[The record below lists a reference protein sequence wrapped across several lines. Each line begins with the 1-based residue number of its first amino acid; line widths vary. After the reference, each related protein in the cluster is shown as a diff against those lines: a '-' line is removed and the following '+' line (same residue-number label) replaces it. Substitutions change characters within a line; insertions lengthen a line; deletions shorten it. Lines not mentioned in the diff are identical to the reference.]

1 MKKRTPIAVV
11 GMACLF
17 PGAPDLN
24 TFWQNI
30 VNKVDAT
37 VEVPRDRW
45 IVEPDSMY
53 NSDPMPDKA
62 FSKRSCLIHDFK
74 FDPKGID
81 LDEKLLKELDPL
93 HQMVLSTGREAL
105 SSCVTPSIDKKNI
118 GTVLAAIALPTD
130 ASSSITRKILGTS
143 FEKKLFGRMA
153 PDIKIR
159 LSREE
164 CLAGRVTSLPGAILA
179 QGLGLGGGSHTLDAA
194 CASSLY
200 AVKFACDEL
209 CSFRADAMLAGGVSR
224 PESLYTQ
231 VGFSQLRALSPSG
244 RCAPFDQSADGLVV
258 GEGVGMLVL
267 KRLDDALRD
276 QDHIYAL
283 IKGIGLSN
291 DMRGNLLAPDS
302 GGQVRAMRSA
312 YADAGWS
319 PQDIDLIECHG
330 AGTPVG
336 DAVELES
343 LRTLWGESG
352 WSNQQCAIGSVKSMI
367 GHLLTGAGAAGMI
380 KTLLALKNKTL
391 PPSLNFSKPL
401 AKSPLHNSPFRVQ
414 TRAEQWI
421 RKDKDTPRRAA
432 VSAFGF
438 GGINS
443 HLLFEE
449 WDPEIENCPLKIAD
463 YHSSTSNHQ
472 STIVNGQSSIKK
484 PPVAIIGMASAFGSL
499 KSLKEFQENIFRGE
513 SIITKRPKDR
523 WNGCDTVAE
532 GILDGQGAWGGY
544 MNELSLNLREF
555 RMPPNEIP
563 DILLQHLLMLKV
575 SADAMKDAGLPLRQE
590 RTDMGAYIGMEFDF
604 EATDFHLRWH
614 LQNLVKK
621 WKKANLPGLTLDD
634 EKETGIWLESLRDA
648 FRPPL
653 TATRTLGALG
663 GVIASRIAREFRFGG
678 PSYVVSN
685 EAASGL
691 KALEIGV
698 RSLQQKETNAVLVGA
713 VDLCGDV
720 RSVITSNQ
728 IRPFTRSH
736 KISPFDRSAD
746 GTLPGEGAAA
756 LVLKRLD
763 RAIKD
768 GDRIYSVIKGV
779 GKAGRGGINTHT
791 PSKNAYILSLKR
803 CVEDAGISPSLIS
816 FFETHGS
823 GNPLEDRVES
833 EALNEFFAG
842 RTATCAIG
850 SVKPNIGHAGAA
862 SGLASLVKTSLC
874 LYQEII
880 PPLNNFIKS
889 GQQSWQ
895 TGAFHMPAFP
905 QYWLRDRKDGPRR
918 ACTGA
923 MTTDGNCMH
932 VILESVEYESVE
944 RIPEKVTR
952 ERKRPL
958 GAMGPGLFVIEGD
971 SKNTLIQGLDAL
983 HIHIKNS
990 SSRPCPASVSSE
1002 KDLATDRKIERM
1014 ARSWYLKNRWDKDK
1028 KFAISIVADSI
1039 FELEKFIRDA
1049 KTTILSDTPKR
1060 MNGPG
1065 GIRYSSHPLGMTGD
1079 IAFVFPGS
1087 GNHYVGMGR
1096 GVGVLWPEI
1105 LRQMDARTHQ
1115 LKRQLIPDCYVPWRT
1130 SWEPGWEK
1138 AAHDNII
1145 SNPLH
1150 MIFGQVVYGGVM
1162 ANLIRSFGIT
1172 PHAAIGY
1179 SLGESAAL
1187 FAMGAWPDL
1196 DNMLKRMLAT
1206 DLFST
1211 ELAGPCHAA
1220 RKAWGI
1226 PMDEDINWCAAVINR
1241 PAEGVRTVIDKW
1253 SFAKLLI
1260 VNTPDQ
1266 CVIGG
1271 RQNHVKAAIEELGC
1285 EAVFLEGVVTVHCD
1299 AAAPVADAYKE
1310 LHMFPTTPPKDVRF
1324 YSCALAR
1331 SYTPTDESAATSI
1344 LDQAISGF
1352 NFTTLIEQAYQD
1364 GVRIF
1369 LEMGPHASCTGMINR
1384 ILDEKPHL
1392 AVSACFRGEDE
1403 YLSILK
1409 FLGTLIAERV
1419 EVDFEKLYGIHAY
1432 APTIGNITEEKSDLQ
1447 IKLTVGGKIPCP
1459 SLPGAEMREEV
1470 SGVRCQVSGVKDQ
1483 DSGERGEVSGAR
1495 CQVSGK
1501 REEVS
1506 GVRYQVSGVKDQNS
1520 GERGE
1525 VSGARCQVSGER
1537 EEVSGVRCQVSG
1549 DRRKKSEESI
1559 PVKVESLTPSDSHPG
1574 PGIEDPVSGIKY
1586 QEIMTGIAESN
1597 TATAEAHKTFL
1608 DFSNELTRGFEKTFD
1623 AQTRLMETLISDTGF
1638 PAGEPELEN
1647 REQIEKIKESAAP
1660 AFSRDMCLEFATGS
1674 IARVLG
1680 PEFAVVDTYNV
1691 RVRLPDEPLML
1702 VDRIISVQGEK
1713 RSLGSG
1719 RVVTEHDVLPDAWYL
1734 DGGHAPVCISVE
1746 AGQADLFLCSY
1757 LGIDHAVKGQRSYR
1771 LLDAVVKFH
1780 RGLPRPGDVIRYEID
1795 IDHFVR
1801 QGDTHLFFFRFEGF
1815 IGNSRLISMHNGCAG
1830 FFTHE
1835 EVRNSGGIIL
1845 TEEDTCPKA
1854 GKKPWDWKDL
1864 VPVTTES
1871 YTDDAVE
1878 AMRRGDL
1885 AGSFGPFFRE
1895 IKLAESLRLPGGRMK
1910 LIHRILLLD
1919 PEGGRYGLGLIRAE
1933 ADINPDNWFLTCH
1946 FMDDRVMPGTL
1957 MYECCAHTLR
1967 VFIQR
1972 MGWVTAKPGVC
1983 YEPVV
1988 GVESVLKC
1996 RGPVTPETRHV
2007 WYEVVIKEL
2016 GYAPEPYVIADALMS
2031 ADGQRIVLFK
2041 DMSMKM
2047 TGVVREEIEGIW
2059 EKAGVRC
2066 QVSGDKGQVSE
2077 GSGQR
2082 TEDRA
2087 QRSEDPGTISRSYG
2101 ASREQRAEGEQ
2112 RYPVS
2117 SNEQPATSNRQPA
2130 LFDRD
2135 KILAFAVGKP
2145 SQAFGEPYKVFDQ
2158 DRVIAR
2164 LPGPPYSFLDRI
2176 VLVEPEAWA
2185 LKPGG
2190 WIEAEYEV
2198 SPDEWYFKA
2207 DRSSSM
2213 PFCVLLEI
2221 ALQPCGWLAAYLGSA
2236 LRSEKD
2242 LKFRNLGGNAVLN
2255 RMILPDKK
2263 TLSIR
2268 ARMTKVSE
2276 AGEMIIEHFDFK
2288 VLQDAEVIYSGDTYF
2303 GFFAKQAL
2311 ARQIG
2316 IRGAD
2321 QQAYCPAAAELHGSR
2336 SCNFENHAPLWP
2348 EDPEVHPA
2356 PSLAMPAKALRMI
2369 DRIETYVRTGGPQG
2383 LGFIRGVKQVR
2394 PDEWFFKAH
2403 FYQDPVMP
2411 GSLGIE
2417 SFLQLV
2423 KFMAIDRWEHLVNS
2437 HRFEL
2442 ITGEPHNWIY
2452 RGQVIP
2458 ENKTVEVEAVVTKI
2472 INTPVPTLY
2481 ANGFLKV
2488 DGLYIYQMENFGFCL
2503 IPI

>member
-37 VEVPRDRW
+37 GEVPRDRW

-53 NSDPMPDKA
+53 HSDPMPDKA

-74 FDPKGID
+74 FDPRGID
-81 LDEKLLKELDPL
+81 LDEELLKELDPL
-93 HQMVLSTGREAL
+93 HQMVLTAGREAL
-105 SSCVTPSIDKKNI
+105 SSCATPSMNKENI

-130 ASSSITRKILGTS
+130 ASSSITRKILGIS
-143 FEKKLFGRMA
+143 FEEKLFGHIA
-153 PDIKIR
+153 SDKPIG

-179 QGLGLGGGSHTLDAA
+179 EGLGLGGGSHTLDAA

-276 QDHIYAL
+276 HNHIYAL

-302 GGQVRAMRSA
+302 GGQIRAMRSA

-319 PQDIDLIECHG
+319 PQDVDLIECHG

-336 DAVELES
+336 DVVELQS

-391 PPSLNFSKPL
+391 PPSLNFHKASS
-401 AKSPLHNSPFRVQ
+401 KSPLNNSPFRVQ
-414 TRAEQWI
+414 TQAEPWV
-421 RKDKDTPRRAA
+421 RRDKDTPRRAA

-443 HLLFEE
+443 HLLFEK
-449 WDPEIENCPLKIAD
+449 WDPEIENCRLKIAD
-463 YHSSTSNHQ
+463 YHASTVKHQ
-472 STIVNGQSSIKK
+472 ASMVNSQSSIITHQSSIVDRQSSIQKL
-484 PPVAIIGMASAFGSL
+484 PVAIIGMASVFGPL
-499 KSLKEFQENIFRGE
+499 KSLKAFQEAVFRGE
-513 SIITKRPKDR
+513 SIITKRPEDR
-523 WNGCDTVAE
+523 WNGCDTIADD
-532 GILDGQGAWGGY
+532 ILDGRGAWGGY

-555 RMPPNEIP
+555 RIPPNEIP

-575 SADAMKDAGLPLRQE
+575 SAEAMKDAGLPLRQE
-590 RTDMGAYIGMEFDF
+590 RTDMGAYIGIDFDF
-604 EATDFHLRWH
+604 EATDFHFRWH
-614 LQNLVKK
+614 LQNLVRK
-621 WKKANLPGLTLDD
+621 WKKTNRPGLTFDD

-678 PSYVVSN
+678 PSYVVSD

-746 GTLPGEGAAA
+746 GSLPGEGAAA
-756 LVLKRLD
+756 VVLKRLD
-763 RAIKD
+763 QAIAD
-768 GDRIYSVIKGV
+768 GDRIYSIIKGI
-779 GKAGRGGINTHT
+779 GKAGRGGVNTHT

-803 CVEDAGISPSLIS
+803 SFEDAGISPSSIS

-833 EALNEFFAG
+833 QALNEFFAG
-842 RTATCAIG
+842 RKATCAIG

-880 PPLNNFIKS
+880 PPLNNFIKP
-889 GQQSWQ
+889 GDPSWQ
-895 TGAFHMPAFP
+895 SGAFHMPDFP

-932 VILESVEYESVE
+932 VILESFEYESID

-958 GAMGPGLFVIEGD
+958 
-971 SKNTLIQGLDAL
+971 
-983 HIHIKNS
+983 
-990 SSRPCPASVSSE
+990 
-1002 KDLATDRKIERM
+1002 
-1014 ARSWYLKNRWDKDK
+1014 
-1028 KFAISIVADSI
+1028 
-1039 FELEKFIRDA
+1039 
-1049 KTTILSDTPKR
+1049 
-1060 MNGPG
+1060 
-1065 GIRYSSHPLGMTGD
+1065 
-1079 IAFVFPGS
+1079 
-1087 GNHYVGMGR
+1087 
-1096 GVGVLWPEI
+1096 
-1105 LRQMDARTHQ
+1105 
-1115 LKRQLIPDCYVPWRT
+1115 
-1130 SWEPGWEK
+1130 
-1138 AAHDNII
+1138 
-1145 SNPLH
+1145 
-1150 MIFGQVVYGGVM
+1150 
-1162 ANLIRSFGIT
+1162 
-1172 PHAAIGY
+1172 
-1179 SLGESAAL
+1179 
-1187 FAMGAWPDL
+1187 
-1196 DNMLKRMLAT
+1196 
-1206 DLFST
+1206 
-1211 ELAGPCHAA
+1211 
-1220 RKAWGI
+1220 
-1226 PMDEDINWCAAVINR
+1226 
-1241 PAEGVRTVIDKW
+1241 
-1253 SFAKLLI
+1253 
-1260 VNTPDQ
+1260 
-1266 CVIGG
+1266 
-1271 RQNHVKAAIEELGC
+1271 
-1285 EAVFLEGVVTVHCD
+1285 
-1299 AAAPVADAYKE
+1299 
-1310 LHMFPTTPPKDVRF
+1310 
-1324 YSCALAR
+1324 
-1331 SYTPTDESAATSI
+1331 
-1344 LDQAISGF
+1344 
-1352 NFTTLIEQAYQD
+1352 
-1364 GVRIF
+1364 
-1369 LEMGPHASCTGMINR
+1369 
-1384 ILDEKPHL
+1384 
-1392 AVSACFRGEDE
+1392 
-1403 YLSILK
+1403 
-1409 FLGTLIAERV
+1409 IAERV
-1419 EVDFEKLYGIHAY
+1419 PVDLEKLYGIHAY
-1432 APTIGNITEEKSDLQ
+1432 APSISEITKKKSDHEITLM
-1447 IKLTVGGKIPCP
+1447 VGGKIPSP
-1459 SLPGAEMREEV
+1459 LMPETE
-1470 SGVRCQVSGVKDQ
+1470 D
-1483 DSGERGEVSGAR
+1483 RGQRSE
-1495 CQVSGK
+1495 
-1501 REEVS
+1501 
-1506 GVRYQVSGVKDQNS
+1506 
-1520 GERGE
+1520 
-1525 VSGARCQVSGER
+1525 
-1537 EEVSGVRCQVSG
+1537 
-1549 DRRKKSEESI
+1549 DRRQRAEHRAQSTEDSI
-1559 PVKVESLTPSDSHPG
+1559 PAQGGTLLHSGRHPV
-1574 PGIEDPVSGIKY
+1574 PGIEHSVSGIRY
-1586 QEIMTGIAESN
+1586 QEIMN
-1597 TATAEAHKTFL
+1597 TMAQTNKATADAHKTFL
-1608 DFSNELTRGFEKTFD
+1608 DFSNKLTRSFEKTFD
-1623 AQTRLMETLISDTGF
+1623 TQTRLIETMISDTGL
-1638 PAGEPELEN
+1638 PVGEFGLEN
-1647 REQIEKIKESAAP
+1647 REQKEKIKEPAQL
-1660 AFSRDMCLEFATGS
+1660 AFSRDMCLEFATGLV
-1674 IARVLG
+1674 ARVLG

-1702 VDRIISVQGEK
+1702 VDRIISVEGEK

-1719 RVVTEHDVLPDAWYL
+1719 RVVTEHDVLPEAWYL
-1734 DGGHAPVCISVE
+1734 DGGRAPVCISVE

-1757 LGIDHAVKGQRSYR
+1757 LGIDHAVKGERNYR

-1801 QGDTHLFFFRFEGF
+1801 QGDTYLFFFRFEGF

-1835 EVRNSGGIIL
+1835 EVQNSGGIIL
-1845 TEEDTCPKA
+1845 TEEDTCPRA
-1854 GKKPWDWKDL
+1854 GKKPSDWRDL
-1864 VPVTTES
+1864 VPVYTES
-1871 YTDDAVE
+1871 YTDDALE
-1878 AMRRGDL
+1878 ALRRGDL
-1885 AGSFGPFFRE
+1885 AGCFGSFFHGIE
-1895 IKLAESLRLPGGRMK
+1895 LAESLRLPGGRMK
-1910 LIHRILLLD
+1910 LINRILLLD

-1933 ADINPDNWFLTCH
+1933 ADINPDDWFLTCH
-1946 FMDDRVMPGTL
+1946 FMDDMVMPGTL

-1972 MGWVTAKPGVC
+1972 MGWVTAKPGTC

-2007 WYEVVIKEL
+2007 WYEVEIKEL
-2016 GYAPEPYVIADALMS
+2016 GYAPEPYVIAGALMY
-2031 ADGQRIVLFK
+2031 ADGQRIVLFR
-2041 DMSMKM
+2041 DMSMKL
-2047 TGVVREEIEGIW
+2047 TGIAREEIEAVW
-2059 EKAGVRC
+2059 EKKGFKVQGSGTRDQRPDPPATARHERAGVKDQRIGDRGRRTEDRGQKAEARC
-2066 QVSGDKGQVSE
+2066 QRPE
-2077 GSGQR
+2077 IRGQR
-2082 TEDRA
+2082 TEV
-2087 QRSEDPGTISRSYG
+2087 
-2101 ASREQRAEGEQ
+2101 REQRAEVGI
-2112 RYPVS
+2112 RHPVS
-2117 SNEQPATSNRQPA
+2117 SIQHPETIIRKPVI
-2130 LFDRD
+2130 FDRD

-2145 SQAFGEPYKVFDQ
+2145 SEAFGEPYKVFDR

-2176 VLVEPEAWA
+2176 VSVEPEAWA

-2190 WIEAEYEV
+2190 WIEAEYDV
-2198 SPDEWYFKA
+2198 PPDAWYFKA
-2207 DRSSSM
+2207 DRTSSM

-2236 LRSEKD
+2236 LRSDKD
-2242 LKFRNLGGNAVLN
+2242 LKFRNLGGNAVLH
-2255 RMILPDKK
+2255 RVILPDKK
-2263 TLSIR
+2263 TLSMR

-2276 AGEMIIEHFDFK
+2276 AGEMIIEHFDFE
-2288 VLQDAEVIYSGDTYF
+2288 VFQDAEMVYSGDTNF
-2303 GFFAKQAL
+2303 GFFTKQAL
-2311 ARQIG
+2311 AQQVG
-2316 IRGAD
+2316 IRGAG
-2321 QQAYCPAAAELHGSR
+2321 QQTYCPTADELQRSR
-2336 SCNFENHAPLWP
+2336 SCNFEDQAPLWP
-2348 EDPEVHPA
+2348 DDPNVHPA
-2356 PSLAMPAKALRMI
+2356 PSLTMPAKALRMI
-2369 DRIETYVRTGGPQG
+2369 DRIDTYIPNGGPEG
-2383 LGFIRGVKQVR
+2383 LGFIHGVKQVR

-2403 FYQDPVMP
+2403 FYQDPVWP

-2417 SFLQLV
+2417 SFLQLI
-2423 KFMAIDRWEHLVNS
+2423 KFMAIDRWKHLVDT
-2437 HRFEL
+2437 HRFEQ

-2458 ENKTVEVEAVVTKI
+2458 ENKKVEVEAVVTKI

-2488 DGLYIYQMENFGFCL
+2488 DGLYIYQMENFGFRL

>member
-17 PGAPDLN
+17 PGAPDLK

-45 IVEPDSMY
+45 IIEPDSMY

-93 HQMVLSTGREAL
+93 QQMVLSAGREAL
-105 SSCVTPSIDKKNI
+105 SSCVTVSIDKKNI

-143 FEKKLFGRMA
+143 FEKKLFGHIA
-153 PDIKIR
+153 PDKQIR

-209 CSFRADAMLAGGVSR
+209 CSFRADAILAGGVSR

-414 TRAEQWI
+414 TQAEQWI

-449 WDPEIENCPLKIAD
+449 WDPEIENCRLKIAD
-463 YHSSTSNHQ
+463 YQSSTSNHQ
-472 STIVNGQSSIKK
+472 STIVNSQSSIKK

-523 WNGCDTVAE
+523 WNGCDTIAE

-590 RTDMGAYIGMEFDF
+590 RTDMGAYIGIEFDF

-614 LQNLVKK
+614 LKNLVKK
-621 WKKANLPGLTLDD
+621 WKKTNLSGLTLDD

-685 EAASGL
+685 ESASGL

-779 GKAGRGGINTHT
+779 GKAGRGGVNTHR

-889 GQQSWQ
+889 SHQSWK

-983 HIHIKNS
+983 HIHIKDS
-990 SSRPCPASVSSE
+990 SSRPYPASVSSE

-1014 ARSWYLKNRWDKDK
+1014 ARFWYLKNRWDKDK

-1065 GIRYSSHPLGMTGD
+1065 GIRYSPHPLGMTGD

-1105 LRQMDARTHQ
+1105 LRQMDAVTHQ
-1115 LKRQLIPDCYVPWRT
+1115 LKCQLIPDCYVPWRT

-1138 AAHDNII
+1138 AAHDKII

-1187 FAMGAWPDL
+1187 FAMGAWPDR
-1196 DNMLKRMLAT
+1196 DNMLKRMLDT

-1226 PMDEDINWCAAVINR
+1226 PMDEDINWCAAVVNR
-1241 PAEGVRTVIDKW
+1241 PAERVRTVIGKW

-1384 ILDEKPHL
+1384 IFDKKPHL
-1392 AVSACFRGEDE
+1392 AVSACFRGEDDH
-1403 YLSILK
+1403 LSVLK
-1409 FLGTLIAERV
+1409 FLGTLFAERV
-1419 EVDFEKLYGIHAY
+1419 GVDLEKLYGIHAY
-1432 APTIGNITEEKSDLQ
+1432 APTISEITEEKSDLQ

-1459 SLPGAEMREEV
+1459 SLPGTEERAQV
-1470 SGVRCQVSGVKDQ
+1470 SGVRVQVSEVRDPRTPVPSPGATGQ
-1483 DSGERGEVSGAR
+1483 AENRG
-1495 CQVSGK
+1495 Q
-1501 REEVS
+1501 RENNDTQYPATSNEQRATS
-1506 GVRYQVSGVKDQNS
+1506 NQQPGT
-1520 GERGE
+1520 
-1525 VSGARCQVSGER
+1525 
-1537 EEVSGVRCQVSG
+1537 
-1549 DRRKKSEESI
+1549 SI
-1559 PVKVESLTPSDSHPG
+1559 R
-1574 PGIEDPVSGIKY
+1574 Y
-1586 QEIMTGIAESN
+1586 QEIMNAMAESN
-1597 TATAEAHKTFL
+1597 TATADAHKTFL
-1608 DFSNELTRGFEKTFD
+1608 DFSNELIRGFEKTFD

-1647 REQIEKIKESAAP
+1647 REQIEKIEELAAP
-1660 AFSRDMCLEFATGS
+1660 AFSRDMCMEFATGS

-1702 VDRIISVQGEK
+1702 VDRIISVEGEK

-1771 LLDAVVKFH
+1771 LLDAIVKFH

-1801 QGDTHLFFFRFEGF
+1801 QGDTYLFFFRFQGF

-1845 TEEDTCPKA
+1845 TEEDTCPCA
-1854 GKKPWDWKDL
+1854 GKKPSDWKDL

-1885 AGSFGPFFRE
+1885 AESFGPFFRG
-1895 IKLAESLRLPGGRMK
+1895 IKLAKSLRLPGGRMK

-1933 ADINPDNWFLTCH
+1933 ADIHPDNWFLTCH

-2007 WYEVVIKEL
+2007 WYEVEIKEL

-2047 TGVVREEIEGIW
+2047 TGIVREEIEGVW
-2059 EKAGVRC
+2059 EK
-2066 QVSGDKGQVSE
+2066 KGFKVQGSRFRDQRVE
-2077 GSGQR
+2077 GSGQS
-2082 TEDRA
+2082 TEDRG
-2087 QRSEDPGTISRSYG
+2087 QRAEDPGTISRRYG
-2101 ASREQRAEGEQ
+2101 ASREQWTEGEQ
-2112 RYPVS
+2112 RYPVTS
-2117 SNEQPATSNRQPA
+2117 NEQRATSNEQRATSNEQPATSNEQPA

-2145 SQAFGEPYKVFDQ
+2145 SQAFGEPYKMFDK

-2303 GFFAKQAL
+2303 GFFTKQAL

-2321 QQAYCPAAAELHGSR
+2321 LQAYCPTAAELQGSR

-2369 DRIETYVRTGGPQG
+2369 DRIEIYVRTGGPQG
-2383 LGFIRGVKQVR
+2383 LGFIRGVKQVK

-2411 GSLGIE
+2411 GSLGVE

-2442 ITGEPHNWIY
+2442 ITGGPHNWIY

>member
-1 MKKRTPIAVV
+1 
-11 GMACLF
+11 MACLF

-45 IVEPDSMY
+45 IVEPDFMY
-53 NSDPMPDKA
+53 HPDPMPDKA

-81 LDEKLLKELDPL
+81 LDEELLKELDPL

-105 SSCVTPSIDKKNI
+105 SSCVTPSMNKENI

-130 ASSSITRKILGTS
+130 ASSSITRKILGAS
-143 FEKKLFGRMA
+143 FEEKLFGQIA
-153 PDIKIR
+153 PDKQIR
-159 LSREE
+159 FSREE
-164 CLAGRVTSLPGAILA
+164 CLASRVTSLPGALLA
-179 QGLGLGGGSHTLDAA
+179 EGLGLGGGSFTLDAA

-244 RCAPFDQSADGLVV
+244 RCAPFDHSADGLVV

-302 GGQVRAMRSA
+302 KGQVRAMRSA

-319 PQDIDLIECHG
+319 PQDVDLIECHG

-336 DAVELES
+336 DAVELKS
-343 LRTLWGESG
+343 LGTLWGESG

-391 PPSLNFSKPL
+391 PPSLNFSKPP

-414 TRAEQWI
+414 TRAEHWI

-449 WDPEIENCPLKIAD
+449 WDPEIENCRLKIAD
-463 YHSSTSNHQ
+463 YHSSTSNPQ
-472 STIVNGQSSIKK
+472 SSIVNRQSSIKK
-484 PPVAIIGMASAFGSL
+484 PPVAIIGMASAFGPL
-499 KSLKEFQENIFRGE
+499 KSLKEFQETVFRGE
-513 SIITKRPKDR
+513 SIITKRPEDR
-523 WNGCDTVAE
+523 WNGCDTIAE
-532 GILDGQGAWGGY
+532 GILDGRGVWGGY

-555 RMPPNEIP
+555 RIPPNEIP

-590 RTDMGAYIGMEFDF
+590 RTDMGACIGIEFDF

-614 LQNLVKK
+614 LQNLVRK
-621 WKKANLPGLTLDD
+621 WKKTNRPGLTLED

-720 RSVITSNQ
+720 RNVITSHQ

-768 GDRIYSVIKGV
+768 GDRIYSVIKGI
-779 GKAGRGGINTHT
+779 GKAGRGGVNTHR

-842 RTATCAIG
+842 RKEPCALG

-880 PPLNNFIKS
+880 PPLTHFIKS
-889 GQQSWQ
+889 GHQSWQ

-932 VILESVEYESVE
+932 IILESVEYESVE
-944 RIPEKVTR
+944 RIPEKVTK

-958 GAMGPGLFVIEGD
+958 GAIAPGLFVVEGD
-971 SKNTLIQGLDAL
+971 SKNTLIEGLEAL
-983 HIHIKNS
+983 HLHVKDS
-990 SSRPCPASVSSE
+990 STRPDPAPVSSE
-1002 KDLATDRKIERM
+1002 KGLATDPEIERV
-1014 ARSWYLKNRWDKDK
+1014 ARSWYLKNGLDRDK
-1028 KFAISIVADSI
+1028 KFAISIVTDSI

-1049 KTTILSDTPKR
+1049 KTTILSDIPKR

-1065 GIRYSSHPLGMTGD
+1065 GIRYSPHLLGMTGD

-1096 GVGVLWPEI
+1096 GTGVLWPEI
-1105 LRQMDARTHQ
+1105 LREMDAVTHQ

-1150 MIFGQVVYGGVM
+1150 MIFGQVVHGGVM

-1187 FAMGAWPDL
+1187 FAMGAWPDR

-1206 DLFST
+1206 DLFTT
-1211 ELAGPCHAA
+1211 ELAGPCNAA

-1226 PMDEDINWCAAVINR
+1226 PMDEDVNWCAAVVNR
-1241 PAEGVRTVIDKW
+1241 PADDVRNVIDKW
-1253 SFAKLLI
+1253 PFAKLLI

-1271 RQNHVKAAIEELGC
+1271 RQNQVTGAIEELGC
-1285 EAVFLEGVVTVHCD
+1285 DAVFLEGVVTVHCD
-1299 AAAPVADAYKE
+1299 AAAPVADAYKK
-1310 LHMFPTTPPKDVRF
+1310 LHLFPCTPPKDIRF

-1331 SYTPTDESAATSI
+1331 SYTPTDESAAASI

-1352 NFTTLIEQAYQD
+1352 NFTTLIERAYQD

-1384 ILDEKPHL
+1384 ILDKKPHL
-1392 AVSACFRGEDE
+1392 AVSACFRSEDD
-1403 YLSILK
+1403 YLSIVK

-1419 EVDFEKLYGIHAY
+1419 WVDLEKLYGVHAC
-1432 APTIGNITEEKSDLQ
+1432 APTFSEITNEESDLQ
-1447 IKLTVGGKIPCP
+1447 ITLIVGGKTPCP
-1459 SLPGAEMREEV
+1459 SMPGTEERGRV
-1470 SGVRCQVSGVKDQ
+1470 SGVRDQ
-1483 DSGERGEVSGAR
+1483 GPGGIGEVSGA
-1495 CQVSGK
+1495 
-1501 REEVS
+1501 
-1506 GVRYQVSGVKDQNS
+1506 
-1520 GERGE
+1520 
-1525 VSGARCQVSGER
+1525 
-1537 EEVSGVRCQVSG
+1537 RCQVSG
-1549 DRRKKSEESI
+1549 DRRKKSEDSI
-1559 PVKVESLTPSDSHPG
+1559 SALASTLVHSDPHPVPD
-1574 PGIEDPVSGIKY
+1574 IEHPVSGIKY
-1586 QEIMTGIAESN
+1586 QEIMNAIAESN
-1597 TATAEAHKTFL
+1597 KATADAHKTFL
-1608 DFSNELTRGFEKTFD
+1608 DFSDELTRSFEKTFHT
-1623 AQTRLMETLISDTGF
+1623 QTRLMETLISDNSIPF
-1638 PAGEPELEN
+1638 GEPGLEN
-1647 REQIEKIKESAAP
+1647 SKQIEKIKEPVQP
-1660 AFSRDMCLEFATGS
+1660 AFSRDKCLDFAIGS
-1674 IARVLG
+1674 VGRVLG

-1702 VDRIISVQGEK
+1702 VDRIISVEGEK

-1771 LLDAVVKFH
+1771 LLDAIVKFH
-1780 RGLPRPGDVIRYEID
+1780 RGLPRPGDIIRYEID

-1801 QGDTHLFFFRFEGF
+1801 QGDTYLFFFRFEGF
-1815 IGNSRLISMHNGCAG
+1815 IGNSLLISMHNGCAG

-1845 TEEDTCPKA
+1845 TEEDTCARA
-1854 GKKPWDWKDL
+1854 GKKPSDWKAL
-1864 VPVTTES
+1864 VPVSTES
-1871 YTDDAVE
+1871 YADDAVE
-1878 AMRRGDL
+1878 ALRRGDL
-1885 AGSFGPFFRE
+1885 AGCFGPFFRGIE
-1895 IKLAESLRLPGGRMK
+1895 LAESLRLPGGRMK

-1919 PEGGRYGLGLIRAE
+1919 SEGGRYGLGLIRAE
-1933 ADINPDNWFLTCH
+1933 ADIHPDDWFLTCH

-2007 WYEVVIKEL
+2007 WYEVEIKEL
-2016 GYAPEPYVIADALMS
+2016 GYAPEPYVIADALMY

-2047 TGVVREEIEGIW
+2047 TGIAREEIEEVW
-2059 EKAGVRC
+2059 EKTGVRF
-2066 QVSGDKGQVSE
+2066 QVSGDKGPVSE
-2077 GSGQR
+2077 DRGQR
-2082 TEDRA
+2082 TEDKG
-2087 QRSEDPGTISRSYG
+2087 QRSEDRG
-2101 ASREQRAEGEQ
+2101 QRAEDRGQSAEH
-2112 RYPVS
+2112 RGRRKEEIEWHPVS
-2117 SNEQPATSNRQPA
+2117 GIQHPDTRIRKPAV
-2130 LFDRD
+2130 FDRD

-2145 SQAFGEPYKVFDQ
+2145 SEAFGDPYEVFDR

-2164 LPGPPYSFLDRI
+2164 LPGPPYAFLDRI
-2176 VLVEPEAWA
+2176 VSVEPEAWA

-2190 WIEAEYEV
+2190 WIEAEYDV

-2236 LRSEKD
+2236 LCSEKD
-2242 LKFRNLGGNAVLN
+2242 LKFRNLGGSAVLN

-2263 TLSIR
+2263 TLSMR

-2288 VLQDAEVIYSGDTYF
+2288 VLQDAEIVYWGDTYF
-2303 GFFAKQAL
+2303 GFFTKQAL

-2321 QQAYCPAAAELHGSR
+2321 QQAYCPTAAELQRSR
-2336 SCNFENHAPLWP
+2336 FCEFEHQAPLWP
-2348 EDPEVHPA
+2348 DDPDVHPA
-2356 PSLAMPAKALRMI
+2356 PSLAMPAKALLMI
-2369 DRIETYVRTGGPQG
+2369 DWVETYVRTGGPQG
-2383 LGFIRGVKQVR
+2383 LGFIRGVKEVR

-2403 FYQDPVMP
+2403 FYQDPVWP

-2423 KFMAIDRWEHLVNS
+2423 KFMAIDRWKHLVDS
-2437 HRFEL
+2437 HRFKL

-2472 INTPVPTLY
+2472 IHTPVPTLY

-2488 DGLYIYQMENFGFCL
+2488 DGLYIYQMENFGFRL
-2503 IPI
+2503 IQR

>member
-24 TFWQNI
+24 TFWENI
-30 VNKVDAT
+30 INKVDTT
-37 VEVPRDRW
+37 VEVPPDRW
-45 IVEPDSMY
+45 IVEPDFMY
-53 NSDPMPDKA
+53 HSDPKPDKA
-62 FSKRSCLIHDFK
+62 FSKRSCLIHDFN

-81 LDEKLLKELDPL
+81 LDEELLTELDSL
-93 HQMVLSTGREAL
+93 HQMVLITGREAL
-105 SSCVTPSIDKKNI
+105 SSCVTPSMNKENI

-130 ASSSITRKILGTS
+130 ASSSITRKILGKS
-143 FEKKLFGRMA
+143 FEQKLFGQIA
-153 PDIKIR
+153 PDKPIR

-179 QGLGLGGGSHTLDAA
+179 EGLGLGGGSHTLDAA

-258 GEGVGMLVL
+258 GEGVGMVVL

-302 GGQVRAMRSA
+302 KGQVRAMRSA

-336 DAVELES
+336 DAIELQS

-352 WSNQQCAIGSVKSMI
+352 WAKQQCAIGSVKSMI

-391 PPSLNFSKPL
+391 PPSLNFAKPL
-401 AKSPLHNSPFRVQ
+401 ANSPLHNSPFRVKTQ
-414 TRAEQWI
+414 AEQWI

-449 WDPEIENCPLKIAD
+449 WDPEIKRCGLKIAG
-463 YHSSTSNHQ
+463 YHASTSDHQ
-472 STIVNGQSSIKK
+472 SSINRQSSIKK

-499 KSLKEFQENIFRGE
+499 TSLKEFQEIIFRGE
-513 SIITKRPKDR
+513 SIITKRPEDR
-523 WNGCDTVAE
+523 WNGCDTIAE
-532 GILDGQGAWGGY
+532 GILDEQAAWGGY
-544 MNELSLNLREF
+544 MNELSFNLREF
-555 RMPPNEIP
+555 RIPPNEIP

-590 RTDMGAYIGMEFDF
+590 RTDMGAYIGIEFDF

-614 LQNLVKK
+614 LHNLVRK
-621 WKKANLPGLTLDD
+621 WKKQNRPGLTLDD

-698 RSLQQKETNAVLVGA
+698 RSLQQNETHAVLVGA
-713 VDLCGDV
+713 IDLCGDV
-720 RSVITSNQ
+720 RSVVTSHQ
-728 IRPFTRSH
+728 IRPYTRSH

-763 RAIKD
+763 RAKKD
-768 GDRIYSVIKGV
+768 GDRIYSVIKGI
-779 GKAGRGGINTHT
+779 GKAGRGGVESHT
-791 PSKNAYILSLKR
+791 PSKHAYVLSLKR
-803 CVEDAGISPSLIS
+803 CAEDAGISPSSIS

-823 GNPLEDRVES
+823 GDPLEDRVES
-833 EALNEFFAG
+833 EALNEFFSG
-842 RTATCAIG
+842 GKATCAIG

-862 SGLASLVKTSLC
+862 AGLASLVKTSLC

-880 PPLNNFIKS
+880 PPLNNFVKP
-889 GQQSWQ
+889 GHQSWK
-895 TGAFHMPAFP
+895 TGVFHMPAFP

-932 VILESVEYESVE
+932 IILESVEYKSVE

-958 GAMGPGLFVIEGD
+958 GAMGPGLFVVEGD
-971 SKNTLIQGLDAL
+971 SKNTLIEGLEAL

-990 SSRPCPASVSSE
+990 SSRPNPAALSSG
-1002 KDLATDRKIERM
+1002 KGLATDPEIERV
-1014 ARSWYLKNRWDKDK
+1014 ARSWYLKNRLDKDK

-1039 FELEKFIRDA
+1039 FELEKYIRDA
-1049 KTTILSDTPKR
+1049 QRAIESDTPKR

-1065 GIRYSSHPLGMTGD
+1065 GIRYSPDPLGMTGD

-1105 LRQMDARTHQ
+1105 LREMDAETQQ

-1138 AAHDNII
+1138 AAHDTII

-1150 MIFGQVVYGGVM
+1150 MIFGQVVHGGVM
-1162 ANLIRSFGIT
+1162 ANLIRRFGIT
-1172 PHAAIGY
+1172 AHAAIGY

-1187 FAMGAWPDL
+1187 FAMGAWPDR

-1206 DLFST
+1206 NLFST

-1220 RKAWGI
+1220 RSAWGI
-1226 PMDEDINWCAAVINR
+1226 PMGEDINWCVALVNR
-1241 PAEGVRTVIDKW
+1241 PADRVRTVIDKW

-1271 RQNHVKAAIEELGC
+1271 RKNQVKAAIEELGC

-1299 AAAPVADAYKE
+1299 AAAPVADAYKT
-1310 LHMFPTTPPKDVRF
+1310 LHVFPTTPPKDVRF

-1352 NFTTLIEQAYQD
+1352 NFTKLIKQSYQD

-1384 ILDEKPHL
+1384 ILDKKNHL
-1392 AVSACFRGEDE
+1392 AVSACFRGEDD

-1419 EVDFEKLYGIHAY
+1419 WVDLEKLYGIHSY
-1432 APTIGNITEEKSDLQ
+1432 APTIGEITEEKSDLQ
-1447 IKLTVGGKIPCP
+1447 ITLRVGGKTPCP
-1459 SLPGAEMREEV
+1459 SLPGADVREQRTEERRKRIEERKEV
-1470 SGVRCQVSGVKDQ
+1470 SGVRCQVSE
-1483 DSGERGEVSGAR
+1483 ERG
-1495 CQVSGK
+1495 K
-1501 REEVS
+1501 R
-1506 GVRYQVSGVKDQNS
+1506 K
-1520 GERGE
+1520 
-1525 VSGARCQVSGER
+1525 
-1537 EEVSGVRCQVSG
+1537 
-1549 DRRKKSEESI
+1549 ESTI
-1559 PVKVESLTPSDSHPG
+1559 QHPASSIQQ
-1574 PGIEDPVSGIKY
+1574 PTSSIRY
-1586 QEIMTGIAESN
+1586 QEIMNAMAESN

-1608 DFSNELTRGFEKTFD
+1608 DFSDELTRSFEKTFET
-1623 AQTRLMETLISDTGF
+1623 QTRLLETLISDNRLPVGETGI
-1638 PAGEPELEN
+1638 EN
-1647 REQIEKIKESAAP
+1647 REQTEKMKEPAKP
-1660 AFSRDMCLEFATGS
+1660 AFSRDLCMEFAVGS

-1680 PEFAVVDTYNV
+1680 PEFAVVDTYEV

-1702 VDRIISVQGEK
+1702 VDRIISVEGEK

-1734 DGGHAPVCISVE
+1734 DGGRAPVCISVE

-1757 LGIDHAVKGQRSYR
+1757 LGIDHAVKGKRSYR
-1771 LLDAVVKFH
+1771 LLDATVKFH

-1801 QGDTHLFFFRFEGF
+1801 QGDTYLFFFRFEGF

-1845 TEEDTCPKA
+1845 TEEDTCPRA
-1854 GKKPWDWKDL
+1854 GKKPSDWKDL
-1864 VPVTTES
+1864 VPMSTES
-1871 YTDDAVE
+1871 YTDDAIE
-1878 AMRRGDL
+1878 ALRRGDL
-1885 AGSFGPFFRE
+1885 AGCFGPSFHGIE
-1895 IKLAESLRLPGGRMK
+1895 LAESLRLPGGRMK

-1919 PEGGRYGLGLIRAE
+1919 PKGGRYGLGRIRAE
-1933 ADINPDNWFLTCH
+1933 ADVHPDDWFLTCH
-1946 FMDDRVMPGTL
+1946 FMDDMVMPGTL

-1967 VFIQR
+1967 VLLQR
-1972 MGWVTAKPGVC
+1972 VGWVTAKPGVC

-1996 RGPVTPETRHV
+1996 RGPVTPKTRHV
-2007 WYEVVIKEL
+2007 WYEVEIKEL
-2016 GYAPEPYVIADALMS
+2016 GYAPEPYVIADALMY

-2047 TGVVREEIEGIW
+2047 TGIAREEIEAVW
-2059 EKAGVRC
+2059 EM
-2066 QVSGDKGQVSE
+2066 SE
-2077 GSGQR
+2077 DREQR
-2082 TEDRA
+2082 TEDSI
-2087 QRSEDPGTISRSYG
+2087 QQSVSGIQHP
-2101 ASREQRAEGEQ
+2101 ASSIYHPETRIRK
-2112 RYPVS
+2112 
-2117 SNEQPATSNRQPA
+2117 PAV
-2130 LFDRD
+2130 FDRD
-2135 KILAFAVGKP
+2135 RILAFAVGKP
-2145 SQAFGEPYKVFDQ
+2145 SQAFGEPYKVFDKE
-2158 DRVIAR
+2158 RVIAR

-2176 VLVEPEAWA
+2176 VLVEPEAWV
-2185 LKPGG
+2185 LKSGG
-2190 WIEAEYEV
+2190 WIEAEYDV
-2198 SPDEWYFKA
+2198 SPEEWYFKA

-2236 LRSEKD
+2236 LRNEKD

-2255 RMILPDKK
+2255 HMILPDKK
-2263 TLSIR
+2263 TVSMR

-2276 AGEMIIEHFDFK
+2276 AGDMIIEHFDFK

-2303 GFFAKQAL
+2303 GFFTQQAL

-2321 QQAYCPAAAELHGSR
+2321 RQAYCPTADELQR
-2336 SCNFENHAPLWP
+2336 
-2348 EDPEVHPA
+2348 
-2356 PSLAMPAKALRMI
+2356 
-2369 DRIETYVRTGGPQG
+2369 
-2383 LGFIRGVKQVR
+2383 
-2394 PDEWFFKAH
+2394 
-2403 FYQDPVMP
+2403 
-2411 GSLGIE
+2411 
-2417 SFLQLV
+2417 
-2423 KFMAIDRWEHLVNS
+2423 
-2437 HRFEL
+2437 
-2442 ITGEPHNWIY
+2442 
-2452 RGQVIP
+2452 
-2458 ENKTVEVEAVVTKI
+2458 
-2472 INTPVPTLY
+2472 
-2481 ANGFLKV
+2481 
-2488 DGLYIYQMENFGFCL
+2488 
-2503 IPI
+2503 

>member
-37 VEVPRDRW
+37 VEAPRDRW
-45 IVEPDSMY
+45 IVEPDFMY

-81 LDEKLLKELDPL
+81 LDEELLKELDPL

-105 SSCVTPSIDKKNI
+105 SSCVPPSMNKENI

-143 FEKKLFGRMA
+143 FEEKLFGHIA
-153 PDIKIR
+153 PDKQIR
-159 LSREE
+159 LSWEE
-164 CLAGRVTSLPGAILA
+164 CLASRVTSLPGAILA
-179 QGLGLGGGSHTLDAA
+179 EGLGLGGGSHTLDAA

-302 GGQVRAMRSA
+302 KGQVRAMRSA

-336 DAVELES
+336 DAVELQS

-414 TRAEQWI
+414 TQAEQWI

-449 WDPEIENCPLKIAD
+449 WDPEIENCRLKIAD
-463 YHSSTSNHQ
+463 YHASTSNHQ
-472 STIVNGQSSIKK
+472 SIINHQSSIKK
-484 PPVAIIGMASAFGSL
+484 PPVAIIGMASAFGPL
-499 KSLKEFQENIFRGE
+499 KSLKEFQETIFRGE
-513 SIITKRPKDR
+513 SIITKRPEDR
-523 WNGCDTVAE
+523 WNGCDTIAE

-555 RMPPNEIP
+555 RIPPNEIP

-590 RTDMGAYIGMEFDF
+590 RTDMGAYIGIEFDF

-614 LQNLVKK
+614 LQNLVRK
-621 WKKANLPGLTLDD
+621 WKKANRPGLTLDD

-653 TATRTLGALG
+653 TPTRTLGALG

-746 GTLPGEGAAA
+746 GTLPGEGAVA

-763 RAIKD
+763 RAIRD
-768 GDRIYSVIKGV
+768 GDRIYSVIKGI
-779 GKAGRGGINTHT
+779 GKAGRGGVKTHT

-803 CVEDAGISPSLIS
+803 CFEDAGISPSSIS

-880 PPLNNFIKS
+880 PPLNNFIKP
-889 GQQSWQ
+889 GHQSWQ

-932 VILESVEYESVE
+932 IILESVEYESVE

-958 GAMGPGLFVIEGD
+958 GAMAPGLFVVEGD
-971 SKNTLIQGLDAL
+971 SKNTLIEGLEAL
-983 HIHIKNS
+983 HIHIKDS
-990 SSRPCPASVSSE
+990 SSRPYPASVSSE
-1002 KDLATDRKIERM
+1002 KGLATDPEIERV
-1014 ARSWYLKNRWDKDK
+1014 ARSWYLKNRLDKDK

-1049 KTTILSDTPKR
+1049 KTTILSDKPKR

-1065 GIRYSSHPLGMTGD
+1065 GIRYSPNPLGMTGEV
-1079 IAFVFPGS
+1079 AFVFPGS

-1096 GVGVLWPEI
+1096 GMGVLWPEI
-1105 LRQMDARTHQ
+1105 LRKMDAETLQ

-1138 AAHDNII
+1138 AVHDNMI

-1150 MIFGQVVYGGVM
+1150 MIFGQVVHGGVM

-1172 PHAAIGY
+1172 PHATIGY
-1179 SLGESAAL
+1179 SLGESATL
-1187 FAMGAWPDL
+1187 FAMGAWPDR

-1211 ELAGPCHAA
+1211 ELAGPCNAA

-1226 PMDEDINWCAAVINR
+1226 PMDEDINWCAAVVNR
-1241 PAEGVRTVIDKW
+1241 PADRVRTVIDKW

-1384 ILDEKPHL
+1384 ILDKKPHL
-1392 AVSACFRGEDE
+1392 AVSACFRGEDDH
-1403 YLSILK
+1403 LSVLK
-1409 FLGTLIAERV
+1409 FLGTLIAEKV
-1419 EVDFEKLYGIHAY
+1419 WVDLEKLYGIHAY
-1432 APTIGNITEEKSDLQ
+1432 APTISEITERKSDLQ
-1447 IKLTVGGKIPCP
+1447 IKLIVGGKTPCP
-1459 SLPGAEMREEV
+1459 SMPGTEERGQV
-1470 SGVRCQVSGVKDQ
+1470 SGVRFQVSGGRDQ
-1483 DSGERGEVSGAR
+1483 E
-1495 CQVSGK
+1495 
-1501 REEVS
+1501 S
-1506 GVRYQVSGVKDQNS
+1506 GVRGQG
-1520 GERGE
+1520 
-1525 VSGARCQVSGER
+1525 
-1537 EEVSGVRCQVSG
+1537 
-1549 DRRKKSEESI
+1549 SEDSI
-1559 PVKVESLTPSDSHPG
+1559 PDPVSTLLHSDPHPV
-1574 PGIEDPVSGIKY
+1574 PDIEHPVSGIKY
-1586 QEIMTGIAESN
+1586 QEIMNAIAESN
-1597 TATAEAHKTFL
+1597 TATADAHKTFL

-1623 AQTRLMETLISDTGF
+1623 AQTRLMETLISDNSL
-1638 PAGEPELEN
+1638 PVGEPGLEN
-1647 REQIEKIKESAAP
+1647 REQIEKIKEPAKP
-1660 AFSRDMCLEFATGS
+1660 AFSRDMCMEFATGS

-1680 PEFAVVDTYNV
+1680 PEFAVVDTYKV

-1702 VDRIISVQGEK
+1702 VDRIISVEGEK

-1734 DGGHAPVCISVE
+1734 DGGYAPVCISVE

-1757 LGIDHAVKGQRSYR
+1757 LGIDHAVKGERSYR
-1771 LLDAVVKFH
+1771 LLDATVKFH
-1780 RGLPRPGDVIRYEID
+1780 RGLPRPGDIIRYEID

-1801 QGDTHLFFFRFEGF
+1801 QGDTYLFFFRFEGF

-1845 TEEDTCPKA
+1845 TGEDTCPCS
-1854 GKKPWDWKDL
+1854 GKKPSDWRDL
-1864 VPVTTES
+1864 VPVYTES
-1871 YTDDAVE
+1871 YTDEAVE
-1878 AMRRGDL
+1878 ALRQGDL
-1885 AGSFGPFFRE
+1885 SGCFGSFFDGIE
-1895 IKLAESLRLPGGRMK
+1895 LAESLRLPGGRMK
-1910 LIHRILLLD
+1910 LINRILRID

-1933 ADINPDNWFLTCH
+1933 ADINPNDWFLTCH
-1946 FMDDRVMPGTL
+1946 FMDDMVMPGTL

-1972 MGWVTAKPGVC
+1972 MGWVTSKPGVC

-2007 WYEVVIKEL
+2007 WYEVEIKEF
-2016 GYAPEPYVIADALMS
+2016 GYAPEPYVIADALMYS
-2031 ADGQRIVLFK
+2031 DGQRIVLFK

-2047 TGVVREEIEGIW
+2047 TGIAREEIEAVW
-2059 EKAGVRC
+2059 EK
-2066 QVSGDKGQVSE
+2066 KGLRVQ
-2077 GSGQR
+2077 GSGFRDQR
-2082 TEDRA
+2082 TEDRGQKA
-2087 QRSEDPGTISRSYG
+2087 EDRGR
-2101 ASREQRAEGEQ
+2101 RAEDRGI
-2112 RYPVS
+2112 RK
-2117 SNEQPATSNRQPA
+2117 PAI
-2130 LFDRD
+2130 FDRD

-2145 SQAFGEPYKVFDQ
+2145 SQAFGEPYKVFDK

-2207 DRSSSM
+2207 DRSFSM

-2236 LRSEKD
+2236 LKSEKD

-2255 RMILPDKK
+2255 RMVLPDKK
-2263 TLSIR
+2263 TLSMS

-2288 VLQDAEVIYSGDTYF
+2288 VQQDTELIYSGDTYF
-2303 GFFAKQAL
+2303 GFFTKQAL

-2321 QQAYCPAAAELHGSR
+2321 QQAYCPTAAELQRSR
-2336 SCNFENHAPLWP
+2336 SCNFENQAPLWP
-2348 EDPEVHPA
+2348 DDPEVHPA
-2356 PSLAMPAKALRMI
+2356 PPLAMPAKTLRMI
-2369 DRIETYVRTGGPQG
+2369 DRIVTYVQNGGPEG
-2383 LGFIRGVKQVR
+2383 LGFIRGVKEVR

-2403 FYQDPVMP
+2403 FYQDPVWP

-2423 KFMAIDRWEHLVNS
+2423 KFMAIDRWEHLVDS

-2442 ITGEPHNWIY
+2442 ITGEPHNWFY

-2488 DGLYIYQMENFGFCL
+2488 DGLYIYQMENFGFRL

>member
-24 TFWQNI
+24 AFWQNI

-81 LDEKLLKELDPL
+81 IDEELLKELDPL
-93 HQMVLSTGREAL
+93 HQMVLSTGREVL

-143 FEKKLFGRMA
+143 FEKKLFGHMA
-153 PDIKIR
+153 PDKQIR
-159 LSREE
+159 ISREE

-179 QGLGLGGGSHTLDAA
+179 EGLGLGGGSHTLDAA

-209 CSFRADAMLAGGVSR
+209 RSFRADAMLAGGVSR

-267 KRLDDALRD
+267 KRLNDALRD

-312 YADAGWS
+312 YAIAGWS

-391 PPSLNFSKPL
+391 PPSLNFSKPP

-449 WDPEIENCPLKIAD
+449 WDPEIENCRSKIAD

-472 STIVNGQSSIKK
+472 SSIVNGQSSIKK

-513 SIITKRPKDR
+513 SIITKRPEDR

-544 MNELSLNLREF
+544 MNELSINLREF

-575 SADAMKDAGLPLRQE
+575 SADAMKDAGFPLRQE
-590 RTDMGAYIGMEFDF
+590 RTDMGAYIGIEFDF

-614 LQNLVKK
+614 LKNLVKK

-768 GDRIYSVIKGV
+768 GDRIYSVIKGI

-803 CVEDAGISPSLIS
+803 CAEDAGISPSLIS

-833 EALNEFFAG
+833 QALNEFFAG
-842 RTATCAIG
+842 RKEPCVLG

-889 GQQSWQ
+889 GHQSWK

-983 HIHIKNS
+983 HIHIKDS
-990 SSRPCPASVSSE
+990 SSRPYPASVSSE

-1049 KTTILSDTPKR
+1049 KTTILSDKPKR

-1065 GIRYSSHPLGMTGD
+1065 GIGYSPHPLGMTGD

-1105 LRQMDARTHQ
+1105 LRQMDAQTHQ

-1162 ANLIRSFGIT
+1162 ANLIRNFGIT

-1187 FAMGAWPDL
+1187 FAMGAWPDR

-1206 DLFST
+1206 DLFSA

-1226 PMDEDINWCAAVINR
+1226 PMDEDINWCAAVVNR
-1241 PAEGVRTVIDKW
+1241 PAEGVRTVVDKW
-1253 SFAKLLI
+1253 PFAKLLI

-1409 FLGTLIAERV
+1409 FLGTLIAERMG
-1419 EVDFEKLYGIHAY
+1419 VDFEKLYGNHAY
-1432 APTIGNITEEKSDLQ
+1432 APMIGDITEKESDLQ
-1447 IKLTVGGKIPCP
+1447 ITLTLGGKTPCP
-1459 SLPGAEMREEV
+1459 SMPGTEERGQRTEDRGQRPENRGQV
-1470 SGVRCQVSGVKDQ
+1470 SGVRCQVSG
-1483 DSGERGEVSGAR
+1483 ERG
-1495 CQVSGK
+1495 Q
-1501 REEVS
+1501 VS
-1506 GVRYQVSGVKDQNS
+1506 GVRGQGPEISGQRPESGDQRS
-1520 GERGE
+1520 EDRRQSIE
-1525 VSGARCQVSGER
+1525 ER
-1537 EEVSGVRCQVSG
+1537 EK
-1549 DRRKKSEESI
+1549 RKENAIQYPATSI
-1559 PVKVESLTPSDSHPG
+1559 QQPAN
-1574 PGIEDPVSGIKY
+1574 GIRY
-1586 QEIMTGIAESN
+1586 QEIMKAVAESN
-1597 TATAEAHKTFL
+1597 TATADAHKTFL
-1608 DFSNELTRGFEKTFD
+1608 DFSNELTLGFEKTFH

-1647 REQIEKIKESAAP
+1647 REQIEKIKEPAKP
-1660 AFSRDMCLEFATGS
+1660 AFSRDMCMEFATGS

-1713 RSLGSG
+1713 GSLGSG

-1734 DGGHAPVCISVE
+1734 DGGRAPVCISVE

-1757 LGIDHAVKGQRSYR
+1757 LGIDHAVKGKRSYR

-1780 RGLPRPGDVIRYEID
+1780 RRLPRPGDVIRYEID

-1801 QGDTHLFFFRFEGF
+1801 QGDTYLFFFRFQGF

-1885 AGSFGPFFRE
+1885 AGSFGPFFRG

-1919 PEGGRYGLGLIRAE
+1919 PEGGRYGMGLIRAE

-1946 FMDDRVMPGTL
+1946 FMDDMVMPGTL

-2007 WYEVVIKEL
+2007 WYEVEIKEL

-2047 TGVVREEIEGIW
+2047 TGIAREEIEEVW
-2059 EKAGVRC
+2059 EK
-2066 QVSGDKGQVSE
+2066 KGFKVQGSRFRDQRVE

-2082 TEDRA
+2082 TEDRG
-2087 QRSEDPGTISRSYG
+2087 QRSEDRD
-2101 ASREQRAEGEQ
+2101 QRTEGEQ

-2117 SNEQPATSNRQPA
+2117 SNQQPA

-2145 SQAFGEPYKVFDQ
+2145 SEAFGEPYKMFDK

-2190 WIEAEYEV
+2190 WIEVEYEV

-2321 QQAYCPAAAELHGSR
+2321 QQAYCPAAAELQGSR
-2336 SCNFENHAPLWP
+2336 SCNFENHAPFWP

-2356 PSLAMPAKALRMI
+2356 PSLAMPAKALLMI

-2472 INTPVPTLY
+2472 INTSVPTLY

-2488 DGLYIYQMENFGFCL
+2488 DGLYIYQMENFGFRL
-2503 IPI
+2503 IPR

>member
-1 MKKRTPIAVV
+1 LVNRSLISTQDQLIASKIMKKSTPIAVV

-45 IVEPDSMY
+45 IVEPDFMY
-53 NSDPMPDKA
+53 HSDPMPDKA

-81 LDEKLLKELDPL
+81 LDEELLKELDPL

-105 SSCVTPSIDKKNI
+105 SSCVTPSMNKENI

-143 FEKKLFGRMA
+143 FEEKLFGPMA
-153 PDIKIR
+153 PDKQIR

-179 QGLGLGGGSHTLDAA
+179 EGLGLGGGSFTLDAA

-224 PESLYTQ
+224 PECLYTQ

-276 QDHIYAL
+276 QDLIYGL

-302 GGQVRAMRSA
+302 RGQVRAMRSA

-319 PQDIDLIECHG
+319 PQDVDLIECHG

-336 DAVELES
+336 DAVELQS

-401 AKSPLHNSPFRVQ
+401 ARSPLHNSPFRVQ

-421 RKDKDTPRRAA
+421 RKDKDIPRRAA

-449 WDPEIENCPLKIAD
+449 WDPEIEDCRLKIAD
-463 YHSSTSNHQ
+463 YHASTSNHQ
-472 STIVNGQSSIKK
+472 SSIINRQSSIQRA
-484 PPVAIIGMASAFGSL
+484 PVAIIGMASAFGL
-499 KSLKEFQENIFRGE
+499 LTSLKEFQETIFRGE
-513 SIITKRPKDR
+513 SIITKRPEVR
-523 WNGCDTVAE
+523 WNGCDMIAE
-532 GILDGQGAWGGY
+532 GILNAQGAWGGY
-544 MNELSLNLREF
+544 MKELSLDLREF
-555 RMPPNEIP
+555 RIPPNEIP

-590 RTDMGAYIGMEFDF
+590 RTDMGAYIGIEFDF

-614 LQNLVKK
+614 LHNLVRK
-621 WKKANLPGLTLDD
+621 WRKQNRPGFTLDD
-634 EKETGIWLESLRDA
+634 EKEAGIWLESLRNE

-685 EAASGL
+685 ESASGL

-698 RSLQQKETNAVLVGA
+698 RSLQQKETRAVLVGA

-720 RSVITSNQ
+720 RSIVTSHQ

-756 LVLKRLD
+756 VVLKRLD
-763 RAIKD
+763 RALKD
-768 GDRIYSVIKGV
+768 GDRIYSVIKGI
-779 GKAGRGGINTHT
+779 GKAGRGGVNTHT
-791 PSKNAYILSLKR
+791 PSKNAYVLSLKR
-803 CVEDAGISPSLIS
+803 CVEDAGISPSSIS
-816 FFETHGS
+816 FFEAHGS

-833 EALNEFFAG
+833 EALYEFFAG
-842 RTATCAIG
+842 EKATCAMG
-850 SVKPNIGHAGAA
+850 SVKPNIGYAGAA
-862 SGLASLVKTSLC
+862 AGLASLVKTSLC

-880 PPLNNFIKS
+880 PPLNNFIKPAH
-889 GQQSWQ
+889 QSWQ
-895 TGAFHMPAFP
+895 TGTFHMPAFP
-905 QYWLRDRKDGPRR
+905 QYWFRDRKDGPRR
-918 ACTGA
+918 ACTAA

-932 VILESVEYESVE
+932 IILESVEYESVE
-944 RIPEKVTR
+944 RIPETVTR

-958 GAMGPGLFVIEGD
+958 GAMGPGLFVVEGDTKNALIEG
-971 SKNTLIQGLDAL
+971 LEAL
-983 HIHIKNS
+983 HIHIKDTR
-990 SSRPCPASVSSE
+990 SRPYPVSVSG
-1002 KDLATDRKIERM
+1002 KIGLTTDPEIEPM
-1014 ARSWYLKNRWDKDK
+1014 ARSWYLKNRWGKDK
-1028 KFAISIVADSI
+1028 KFAISIVADRI
-1039 FELEKFIRDA
+1039 FNLEKYIKDA
-1049 KTTILSDTPKR
+1049 KTTILSDEPKR

-1065 GIRYSSHPLGMTGD
+1065 GIRYSPDPLGMAGD

-1087 GNHYVGMGR
+1087 GNHYIGMGR
-1096 GVGVLWPEI
+1096 GMGVLWPEI
-1105 LRQMDARTHQ
+1105 LREMDAGTHQ

-1138 AAHDNII
+1138 ASHDNII
-1145 SNPLH
+1145 SDPLH
-1150 MIFGQVVYGGVM
+1150 MIFGQVVHGVIM
-1162 ANLIRSFGIT
+1162 ANLIRRFGIT

-1187 FAMGAWPDL
+1187 FAMGAWPDR
-1196 DNMLKRMLAT
+1196 DNMLQRMLET
-1206 DLFST
+1206 NLFST

-1220 RKAWGI
+1220 RKAWKI
-1226 PMDEDINWCAAVINR
+1226 PMDEDVNWCVAVVNR
-1241 PAEGVRTVIDKW
+1241 PADRVRTVIDKW
-1253 SFAKLLI
+1253 SFVKLLI

-1299 AAAPVADAYKE
+1299 AAAPVADAYKK
-1310 LHMFPTTPPKDVRF
+1310 LHMFSTTPPKDVRF

-1331 SYTPTDESAATSI
+1331 SYTPTVESAATSI

-1384 ILDEKPHL
+1384 ILDKKPHL
-1392 AVSACFRGEDE
+1392 AVSACFRGEDDHV
-1403 YLSILK
+1403 SVLK

-1419 EVDFEKLYGIHAY
+1419 WVDLEKLYGIHAY
-1432 APTIGNITEEKSDLQ
+1432 APTINEITEEKSDLQ
-1447 IKLTVGGKIPCP
+1447 ITLTVGGKIPCP
-1459 SLPGAEMREEV
+1459 SLPGTDGSGRRTEDRGQRPETRGQRSEV
-1470 SGVRCQVSGVKDQ
+1470 RSQRLEDRGQSIE
-1483 DSGERGEVSGAR
+1483 ERG
-1495 CQVSGK
+1495 K
-1501 REEVS
+1501 RKENAIQ
-1506 GVRYQVSGVKDQNS
+1506 YP
-1520 GERGE
+1520 
-1525 VSGARCQVSGER
+1525 AT
-1537 EEVSGVRCQVSG
+1537 
-1549 DRRKKSEESI
+1549 SI
-1559 PVKVESLTPSDSHPG
+1559 QQPE
-1574 PGIEDPVSGIKY
+1574 SGIKY
-1586 QEIMTGIAESN
+1586 QEIMNAMSESN
-1597 TATAEAHKTFL
+1597 KATADAHKTFL

-1623 AQTRLMETLISDTGF
+1623 TQTRLLETLISNNRL
-1638 PAGEPELEN
+1638 PVEEPGLESKD
-1647 REQIEKIKESAAP
+1647 QIEKIKEPARP
-1660 AFSRDMCLEFATGS
+1660 AFSRDMCMEFATGS

-1702 VDRIISVQGEK
+1702 VDRIISVEGEK

-1734 DGGHAPVCISVE
+1734 DGGRAPVCISVE

-1771 LLDAVVKFH
+1771 LLDATVKFH

-1801 QGDTHLFFFRFEGF
+1801 QGDTYLFFFRFQGF
-1815 IGNSRLISMHNGCAG
+1815 IGNSHLISMQNGCAG

-1835 EVRNSGGIIL
+1835 EVQNSGGIIL
-1845 TEEDTCPKA
+1845 TEEDTCPCV
-1854 GKKPWDWKDL
+1854 GKKPSDWKDL
-1864 VPVTTES
+1864 VPMTTES
-1871 YTDDAVE
+1871 YTEEELEVL
-1878 AMRRGDL
+1878 RQGDL
-1885 AGSFGPFFRE
+1885 TGCFGPFFHGIE
-1895 IKLAESLRLPGGRMK
+1895 LAESLRLPGGRMK
-1910 LIHRILLLD
+1910 LIHRIVLLD
-1919 PEGGRYGLGLIRAE
+1919 PEGGRYGLGRIRAE
-1933 ADINPDNWFLTCH
+1933 ADIHPDDWFLTCH
-1946 FMDDRVMPGTL
+1946 FMDDMVMPGTL

-1972 MGWVTAKPGVC
+1972 MGWVTAKPGVS

-2007 WYEVVIKEL
+2007 WYEVEIREL
-2016 GYAPEPYVIADALMS
+2016 GYAPEPYVIADALMY

-2047 TGVVREEIEGIW
+2047 TGIAREEIEEVW
-2059 EKAGVRC
+2059 EKSGVRC
-2066 QVSGDKGQVSE
+2066 QVSGDRD
-2077 GSGQR
+2077 QR
-2082 TEDRA
+2082 TEDGDQKSDVGGQWSEGRGQSSEEKG
-2087 QRSEDPGTISRSYG
+2087 QRSADGG
-2101 ASREQRAEGEQ
+2101 HGVEG
-2112 RYPVS
+2112 RDGYLVS
-2117 SNEQPATSNRQPA
+2117 QIRKPAVFN
-2130 LFDRD
+2130 RD
-2135 KILAFAVGKP
+2135 KILAFAIDKP
-2145 SQAFGEPYKVFDQ
+2145 SQAFGEPYKVFDK

-2190 WIEAEYEV
+2190 WIEAEYDV

-2207 DRSSSM
+2207 DRSFSM

-2255 RMILPDKK
+2255 RMVLPDKK

-2276 AGEMIIEHFDFK
+2276 AGDMIIEHFDFK
-2288 VLQDAEVIYSGDTYF
+2288 VQQDTEIIYSGDTYF
-2303 GFFAKQAL
+2303 GFFTKQAL

-2321 QQAYCPAAAELHGSR
+2321 QQAYCPTADELQQSR
-2336 SCNFENHAPLWP
+2336 SCNFENRAPLWP
-2348 EDPEVHPA
+2348 DDPEVHPA
-2356 PSLAMPAKALRMI
+2356 PPLAMPAKALRMI
-2369 DRIETYVRTGGPQG
+2369 DRIETYVRNGGSQG
-2383 LGFIRGVKQVR
+2383 LGFIRGIKQVK

-2403 FYQDPVMP
+2403 FYQDPVWP

-2423 KFMAIDRWEHLVNS
+2423 KFMAIDRWDHLVDS

-2458 ENKTVEVEAVVTKI
+2458 ENKTVEVEAVVTKMM
-2472 INTPVPTLY
+2472 NTPFPTLY

-2488 DGLYIYQMENFGFCL
+2488 DGLYIYQMENFGFRL